1 MKQMQKQRLFTLIE
15 LLVVIAIIAILA
27 GMLLPALNNA
37 RKKSRST
44 SCLNNLKQTYVCF
57 HQYYQDNNLL
67 PPFYAP
73 NYNYPS
79 EPLPMWYVIMGMPK
93 YSQYMQIAASSN
105 YKPYIA
111 LASWKDNMKYAGA
124 WKCPEDN
131 VPRNQVGMSYGMNC
145 GLGNVAVRK
154 SFWAS
159 GGANN
164 KFWNMTRFTA
174 PSSVFLIAD
183 SDKYN
188 IEGDNPASYKSFVYR
203 HGVKAAN
210 LLLLDGHAEHRT
222 REIGQNWQKAPW
234 TDVK

>member
-1 MKQMQKQRLFTLIE
+1 MKRTRKSFTLIE

-44 SCLNNLKQTYVCF
+44 SCLNNLKQTYICF
-57 HQYYQDNNLL
+57 HEYYQDNNFL
-67 PPFYAP
+67 PPYYASV
-73 NYNYPS
+73 YNYPS
-79 EPLPMWYVIMGMPK
+79 EPLAMWYVLMGMPK
-93 YSQYMQIAASSN
+93 YSQYMQIAASSQ

-111 LASWKDNMKYAGA
+111 QASWTANMKYAGA

-131 VPRNQVGMSYGMNC
+131 VPRNQMGMSYGMNRSI
-145 GLGNVAVRK
+145 GNVAARK
-154 SFWAS
+154 TYWDSTGFH
-159 GGANN
+159 N
-164 KFWNMTRFTA
+164 KFWNMTRISS

-183 SDKYN
+183 ADRYYV
-188 IEGDNPASYKSFVYR
+188 EGDDAASYKTAAYR
-203 HGVKAAN
+203 HGDKATN
-210 LLLLDGHAEHRT
+210 LLMLDGHAEHRT